1 MKLAKPKKVCTP
13 AGKFVVDTKYVI
25 ANIGTTDFTLI
36 GAASNTV
43 GADFTAT
50 GVGTGTGSAF
60 MASRKNATIL

>member
-1 MKLAKPKKVCTP
+1 MKLVTQTKALTP
-13 AGKFVVDTKYVI
+13 AGKFIVGIKYVI
-25 ANIGTTDFTLI
+25 ANIGTTNFTLI